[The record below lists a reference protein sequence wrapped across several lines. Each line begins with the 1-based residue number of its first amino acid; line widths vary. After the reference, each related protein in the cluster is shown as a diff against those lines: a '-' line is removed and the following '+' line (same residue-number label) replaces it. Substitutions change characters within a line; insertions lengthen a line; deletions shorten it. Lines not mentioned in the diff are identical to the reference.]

1 MLMICMLSFILR
13 ESGGCVLRFPFKFC
27 AGTGARAAKI
37 DPSHMPYVPLRLTAV
52 LLFRNCS
59 LITPEL
65 LKKTKTWLGKVQYNE
80 KLESH

>member
-13 ESGGCVLRFPFKFC
+13 ESGCVLRFPFTFC

-52 LLFRNCS
+52 LLLRNCS

-65 LKKTKTWLGKVQYNE
+65 LTKTKTWLGKVQYNE
-80 KLESH
+80 KLESY

>member
-13 ESGGCVLRFPFKFC
+13 ESGCVLPFPFKFC

-37 DPSHMPYVPLRLTAV
+37 DPSHMPDVPLRLTAV

-65 LKKTKTWLGKVQYNE
+65 LTKTKTWLGKVQYNE
-80 KLESH
+80 KLESN

>member
-1 MLMICMLSFILR
+1 MAVVSYVFLLNCAR
-13 ESGGCVLRFPFKFC
+13 ELARRR
-27 AGTGARAAKI
+27 ARAAKI
-37 DPSHMPYVPLRLTAV
+37 DPLHMPYVLLRLTAV

-65 LKKTKTWLGKVQYNE
+65 LTKTKTWLGKVQYNE

>member
-65 LKKTKTWLGKVQYNE
+65 LTKTKTWPGKVQYNE